1 MTHTYHINGMAC
13 ATCASTVEQRLGKLS
28 GVQEVHVNLAKKE
41 AVVTTDREITAE
53 QVKEALNGT
62 NYHLMA

>member
-13 ATCASTVEQRLGKLS
+13 AACASTVEQRLGKVS
-28 GVQEVHVNLAKKE
+28 GVQQVHVNLAKKE

-62 NYHLMA
+62 NYQLMA